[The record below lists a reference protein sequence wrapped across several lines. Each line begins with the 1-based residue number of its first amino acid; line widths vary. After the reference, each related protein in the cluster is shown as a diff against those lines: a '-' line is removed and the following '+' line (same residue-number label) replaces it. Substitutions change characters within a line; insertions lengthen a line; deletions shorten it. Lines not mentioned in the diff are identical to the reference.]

1 MKFVYWMGLQ
11 SPLILDKKPIL
22 KHIILSVAGRAE
34 WTLCGGHEAGH
45 RRAESP
51 LCRAQPARGNFA
63 ADKSL
68 TIDWIRRFYVAMAT
82 CFHCVLKFSLS
93 FFETEIQRTVNNFM
107 AKSLVALSVKL

>member
-68 TIDWIRRFYVAMAT
+68 TIDWIVDKKILCGHGNMLPL
-82 CFHCVLKFSLS
+82 CVEVLAVLF
-93 FFETEIQRTVNNFM
+93 
-107 AKSLVALSVKL
+107 